1 MTVCWGGG
9 ERKRYMQPH
18 THTHTHTHKH
28 THTLSFIH
36 LFNNIYWASVS
47 LSGSG
52 GERDLLYV
60 KELASAIVGPVKSEL
75 CTASWKH
82 RQGLTFQGR
91 VQILQAETPVGF
103 LCCSLEA
110 ELCCFGE
117 PQSGFLQPSADW
129 MRPTHIMESSAL
141 LKVYRLH
148 VNRI

>member
-1 MTVCWGGG
+1 M
-9 ERKRYMQPH
+9 
-18 THTHTHTHKH
+18 
-28 THTLSFIH
+28 
-36 LFNNIYWASVS
+36 
-47 LSGSG
+47 
-52 GERDLLYV
+52 
-60 KELASAIVGPVKSEL
+60 GPVKSEL

-91 VQILQAETPVGF
+91 VQTLQAETPVGF

-148 VNRI
+148 INHI